1 MACTV
6 SQKDIR
12 EEIGKELI
20 SSFPSARRTSYEDR
34 LAILVPYDANN
45 TSKNSLY
52 GKAKQIQEKYNNDY
66 HASTYGNVLS
76 FTQLSSGIEFSIH
89 PTKKLAG
96 AMSEQNQVDEQATVQ
111 ELTGDYTFQG
121 ETYFSMED
129 MQAAVQASMDNFVFM
144 PSSLEYNPTNYND
157 YINHKKNLLQS
168 VNNRLNNTIANRKF
182 NKSTELRVNISELHK
197 LKETLEQEIHDLSN
211 AEDIY
216 SKTLSV
222 FNTDLEYIDKVLES
236 SIPTVENIQYAEDM
250 VNYFD
255 IISNYSTTN
264 HLNQFVKTGDS
275 STIEPDVLDVL
286 NNLRQKV
293 SDQKTKIDSAK
304 RQYLLQAIGESEN
317 LKGLYPDL
325 QLEEIREKLLSAK
338 SDIGIASMLFATVDK
353 EFGGQDSAIAQLIRL
368 ELENTRNRVKPQA
381 TKLIQEINN
390 IQGRVKSKLL
400 DKGYGV
406 SIGPINRLTSE
417 VSYELFYQ
425 KTDKGNK
432 TDKLV
437 NKFSGKWF
445 KDVSS
450 FMRIN
455 AEESSEAW
463 KSKDFEAVNKV
474 LVNKYNWLKDRVD
487 FIEIGKL
494 PEIINNPDFT
504 NFNQF
509 FNPGESLLYKQEV
522 INKIGQYN
530 YNKLIET
537 QKENLED
544 FILSLSNEKT
554 YLMDIHGVTNF
565 DALSDG
571 VKAHYGIFEKRNN
584 PFNFLESH
592 NSGQE
597 GRIDFVIG
605 QTGNQ
610 YQSHLAYNSYIPK
623 QQVQTF
629 NISGESRIDD
639 SGYFDANFSEIEGDA
654 DLLKFWEILADATQ
668 YMNST
673 LSDSKTTLS
682 HNSLLKM
689 SKGMADTLLDRR
701 LDVMNKTTSLLS
713 DTGQTIKDMMS
724 TNIREIKANDI
735 TEVNK
740 AGIETIQKEVQ
751 NRYRVFEMQFNRLS
765 KIDNNSK
772 VNPNTLNQ
780 EAKDLLERLTGLTIT
795 EIVNTYGSKIS
806 LPILGREVLTNQ
818 VMEEQTFNL
827 PVMMRAYLDVVSEYK
842 AQKEA
847 LPKINI
853 YKDLYDTVQLE
864 KAEVKSGIFSEIRG
878 VANRI
883 LLKQREYGLQDKRV
897 RGQLRTQTWINKN
910 VKGVEDRDYWGK
922 MGKNLNVG
930 EKAYKEEG
938 EKYIKFLEEKIE
950 NTLDEDSKIG
960 LMKQISDIQY
970 QIDNLGLTYTWASIY
985 NTLIN
990 RFGIFLGLGWNVPSQ
1005 FFNRFQGWYQ
1015 GMINDTGRY
1024 WTAGNF
1030 YAANAFINRKGIRY
1044 IPGMNSYRNEVK
1056 KAKLLTEKMGYIQD
1070 NTNEID
1076 RARRESG
1083 FTGWTR
1089 KLNPFYLTEYT
1100 EWHNQ
1105 VPQALSILMDSSIK
1119 STSVDTQGNPISV
1132 PIFDGHTQT
1141 FPAYNIVDGE
1151 LVLKTEFRTPENID
1165 TWENFNSSTYT
1176 DVKSKITDTIALLN
1190 GDYSKT
1196 GSTYIKNYTLG
1207 KSLMMFK
1214 TWMPNQY
1221 FLRFSKNQSSISLG
1235 LKDFDGAYAGALSNK
1250 KTNIGTTAAIGLG
1263 VGITSTM
1270 TLGLGLGGVTLLGL
1284 AAYSYNMSKNNKDV
1298 DGESLKALTQLSA
1311 MGRAILK
1318 KSIGL
1323 PVNTTSALFTGKVII
1338 KAHEF
1343 NELNITESDRQNLS
1357 FIVNEVVGLL
1367 WLTLG
1372 KVLIKSLMGD
1382 DDEKEPKTLDG
1393 KTPNP
1398 YYGQEKAD
1406 KTYYNILE
1414 NSITRA
1420 IEDASLFTNA
1430 QGLYTAMSKPA
1441 GIDSWFTRIEQLSD
1455 GLQKKII
1462 TDDDTLQTGENA
1474 GESKFWTSVGK
1485 MTLPGIF
1492 NEWGTG
1498 NFKTFGFNKY
1508 GEREWKPGEIM
1519 DAAFWSDYKKELKSL
1534 KSDRAKAK
1542 EELTKYWTKEFDID
1556 NIDDPRAKA
1565 LLEEEINRLVKSELE
1580 ATYSLKIRTLYD
1592 EEQNE
1597 IE

>member
-12 EEIGKELI
+12 EEIGKQLI
-20 SSFPSARRTSYEDR
+20 SSFPSAKRTSYQDR
-34 LAILVPYDANN
+34 LSILIPYDANN
-45 TSKNSLY
+45 SKNVLY
-52 GKAKQIQEKYNNDY
+52 GQAKKLQNKYNKDY
-66 HASTYGNVLS
+66 HASTYGNVIS
-76 FTQLSSGIEFSIH
+76 FTQLSSGVEFSIH
-89 PTKKLAG
+89 PTKKLADS
-96 AMSEQNQVDEQATVQ
+96 MTEQNEVDELATVQ
-111 ELTGDYTFQG
+111 KITGDYTFQG

-129 MQAAVQASMDNFVFM
+129 MNAAIQASMNDFVFM
-144 PSSLEYNPTNYND
+144 PSSVEYNPTNYND

-168 VNNRLNNTIANRKF
+168 VTNRLNNNVANRKF
-182 NKSTELRVNISELHK
+182 NKSTELRVDISDLNK
-197 LKETLEQEIHDLSN
+197 LKETLEQEIYDLIN

-216 SKTLSV
+216 SKTLSI
-222 FNTDLEYIDKVLES
+222 FNTDLEYIDKVLKS

-250 VNYFD
+250 INYFD

-264 HLNQFVKTGDS
+264 HLNQFVQTGDS
-275 STIEPDVLDVL
+275 STIEPDVLDIL
-286 NNLRQKV
+286 NSLRQKI
-293 SDQKTKIDSAK
+293 SDQKTKVNSAK

-317 LKGLYPDL
+317 LKGLYPDM
-325 QLEEIREKLLSAK
+325 QLEEIRDKLLSAK

-368 ELENTRNRVKPQA
+368 ELENTRNRMKPQA

-390 IQGRVKSKLL
+390 IQGRVKTKLL
-400 DKGYGV
+400 DKGHGI
-406 SIGPINRLTSE
+406 SFGPINKLTSE
-417 VSYELFYQ
+417 VSYDLFYQ
-425 KTDKGNK
+425 KTSNGNK
-432 TDKLV
+432 TDKLI

-450 FMRIN
+450 FMRTN

-463 KSKDFEAVNKV
+463 KTKDFEAVNKA
-474 LVNKYNWLKDRVD
+474 LVNRYNWLKDRTD
-487 FIEIGKL
+487 FIEIGRL
-494 PEIINNPDFT
+494 PEIINNPAFT

-509 FNPGESLLYKQEV
+509 FNPGESLNYKQEL
-522 INKIGQYN
+522 IGKIGQYN
-530 YNKLIET
+530 YNKLVET
-537 QKENLED
+537 QKESLED

-554 YLMDIHGVTNF
+554 YLMDIYGVTNF
-565 DALSDG
+565 DALDEG

-584 PFNFLESH
+584 PFEFLTSH

-597 GRIDFVIG
+597 GRIDFVMG

-610 YQSHLAYNSYIPK
+610 YQSHLKYNSYIPK
-623 QQVQTF
+623 QQVTTY
-629 NISGESRIDD
+629 NSVGESRIED
-639 SGYFDANFSEIEGDA
+639 SGYFDSNFSEIENDA
-654 DLLKFWEILADATQ
+654 DLLKFWEILAEATQ

-689 SKGMADTLLDRR
+689 SKGMTDTLLDKR
-701 LDVMNKTTSLLS
+701 LDILNKTTSLLS

-724 TNIREIKANDI
+724 TNIRDTKANDI
-735 TEVNK
+735 TDVNK
-740 AGIETIQKEVQ
+740 AGIQTIQDEVA
-751 NRYRVFEMQFNRLS
+751 NRYKMFEMQFKRV
-765 KIDNNSK
+765 SK
-772 VNPNTLNQ
+772 VDNVSSINPRTLNQ
-780 EAKDLLERLTGLTIT
+780 ESQDLLERLTGLNVS
-795 EIVNTYGSKIS
+795 EIISAYGNKVNIPFLAK
-806 LPILGREVLTNQ
+806 EVLTNQ
-818 VMEEQTFNL
+818 VMEDQTFNL

-864 KAEVKSGIFSEIRG
+864 KAEVKSGIYAEIRG

-897 RGQLRTQTWINKN
+897 RGQLRTQSWINKN
-910 VKGVEDRDYWGK
+910 VKGVEDKDYWGK
-922 MGKNLNVG
+922 MGKNLNSG
-930 EKAYKEEG
+930 EKAYKQEAEQ
-938 EKYIKFLEEKIE
+938 YITYLERKIE
-950 NTLDEDSKIG
+950 ETIDNDKAIALQHEIG
-960 LMKQISDIQY
+960 EIKY
-970 QIDNLGLTYTWASIY
+970 QIDNLGMTYTWASIY

-1030 YAANAFINRKGIRY
+1030 YAANAFVNRKGVRY

-1070 NTNEID
+1070 NTNELD

-1089 KLNPFYLTEYT
+1089 KFNPFYLTEYT

-1105 VPQALSILMDSSIK
+1105 VPQALSILMDSTIK
-1119 STSVDTQGNPISV
+1119 STSVDAQGNAIHV
-1132 PIFDGHTQT
+1132 PIFDGHNQT

-1151 LVLKTEFRTPENID
+1151 LVLKSEFRTPENIE
-1165 TWENFNSSTYT
+1165 TWENFNSNAYT

-1221 FLRFSKNQSSISLG
+1221 FLRFAKNQSSVSLG
-1235 LKDFDGAYAGALSNK
+1235 LQDFDGSYAGALSNK
-1250 KTNIGTTAAIGLG
+1250 KTNIGSTAALGLNI
-1263 VGITSTM
+1263 GITSTM
-1270 TLGLGLGGVTLLGL
+1270 TLGLGLGGITLLGL
-1284 AAYSYNMSKNNKDV
+1284 AAYSYKMNKSNKNV
-1298 DGESLKALTQLSA
+1298 DGESLQAMTQLSA
-1311 MGRAILK
+1311 VGKAILK

-1323 PVNTTSALFTGKVII
+1323 PVNIVSGRNLI
-1338 KAHEF
+1338 KAHDF
-1343 NELNITESDRQNLS
+1343 NELNISDSDRQNLQ
-1357 FIVNEVVGLL
+1357 FIINEVVGLL

-1393 KTPNP
+1393 ETPNP
-1398 YYGQEKAD
+1398 YYGQGEKD

-1414 NSITRA
+1414 NSVTRL
-1420 IEDASLFTNA
+1420 IEDASMFTNA
-1430 QGLYTAMSKPA
+1430 QGMYSAISKPA
-1441 GIDSWFTRIEQLSD
+1441 GIDSWFTRIAQFSD
-1455 GLQKKII
+1455 GLQKKLI

-1474 GESKFWTSVGK
+1474 GESKLWKSVGK
-1485 MTLPGIF
+1485 LTMPGIF
-1492 NEWGTG
+1492 NEWSGG
-1498 NFKTFGFNKY
+1498 DFKSFGFSKY
-1508 GEREWKPGEIM
+1508 GEREWKPGEVM
-1519 DAAFWSDYKKELKSL
+1519 DAAFWSDYKKDLKSL

-1542 EELTKYWTKEFDID
+1542 TELTEYWEKEYDID
-1556 NIDDPRAKA
+1556 NADPAVKV
-1565 LLEEEINRLVKSELE
+1565 LLEAEISKLVKAELE

>member
-6 SQKDIR
+6 TTKDIR

-20 SSFPSARRTSYEDR
+20 SSFPSAKRTSYTDR

-45 TSKNSLY
+45 SDKNVLY
-52 GKAKQIQEKYNNDY
+52 GKAKALQTKYNKDY
-66 HASTYGNVLS
+66 HAGTYGNIVS
-76 FTQLSSGIEFSIH
+76 FSQLSSGIEFSIH
-89 PTKKLAG
+89 PTKKLAS
-96 AMSEQNQVDEQATVQ
+96 AMSEQNEADEQATVQ
-111 ELTGDYTFQG
+111 DLTGDYTFQG
-121 ETYFSMED
+121 ETYFSQED
-129 MQAAVQASMDNFVFM
+129 MNAAIQASMSDFVFM
-144 PSSLEYNPTNYND
+144 PSSMDYNPTNYND

-168 VNNRLNNTIANRKF
+168 VNNRLNNAVANRKF
-182 NKSTELRVNISELHK
+182 NKSLELRADISDLHK
-197 LKETLEQEIHDLSN
+197 LKETLEQEIHDLEN

-222 FNTDLEYIDKVLES
+222 FNSDLEYIDKVLES
-236 SIPTVENIQYAEDM
+236 DVPTVENIQYAEDM
-250 VNYFD
+250 INYFD

-264 HLNQFVKTGDS
+264 HLNQFVQTGDS
-275 STIEPDVLDVL
+275 STIEPEILDVL
-286 NNLRQKV
+286 NKLRQKV
-293 SDQKTKIDSAK
+293 SDQKTKVDAAK

-317 LKGLYPDL
+317 LKGLYPDM
-325 QLEEIREKLLSAK
+325 QLEEIREKLLTAK

-390 IQGRVKSKLL
+390 IQGRVKTKLL
-400 DKGYGV
+400 NKGYGISV
-406 SIGPINRLTSE
+406 GPINRLTSE
-417 VSYELFYQ
+417 VSYDLFYQ

-445 KDVSS
+445 KDISS
-450 FMRIN
+450 FMRTN

-463 KSKDFEAVNKV
+463 RAKDFEAVNKA
-474 LVNKYNWLKDRVD
+474 LVNRYNWLKDRAD
-487 FIEIGKL
+487 FIEVGKL
-494 PEIINNPDFT
+494 PEIINNPDFAH
-504 NFNQF
+504 FNQF
-509 FNPGESLLYKQEV
+509 FNPGESLIYKQEL
-522 INKIGQYN
+522 IGKIGQYN
-530 YNKLIET
+530 YNKLVDA
-537 QKENLED
+537 QKESLED
-544 FILSLSNEKT
+544 FILSLSNEKS
-554 YLMDIHGVTNF
+554 YLMDVYGVTNF
-565 DALSDG
+565 DALEDG

-584 PFNFLESH
+584 PFEFINSH
-592 NSGQE
+592 KAGQE
-597 GRIDFVIG
+597 GRIDFTIG

-610 YQSHLAYNSYIPK
+610 YQSHLKYNSYIPK
-623 QQVQTF
+623 QQVTTY
-629 NISGESRIDD
+629 NMNGDSRVDD
-639 SGYFDANFSEIEGDA
+639 SGYFDENFSEIENDT

-689 SKGMADTLLDRR
+689 SKGMTDTLLDKR
-701 LDVMNKTTSLLS
+701 LGVMNKSTALLA
-713 DTGQTIKDMMS
+713 DTGQTIKDMLS
-724 TNIREIKANDI
+724 TNVSDVKANDI

-740 AGIETIQKEVQ
+740 AGIETIQNEVSK
-751 NRYRVFEMQFNRLS
+751 RYDIFEMQFKRIAKFDTLTS
-765 KIDNNSK
+765 R
-772 VNPNTLNQ
+772 VNPLTLNQ
-780 EAKDLLERLTGLTIT
+780 EAQDLLERLTGLNIS
-795 EIVNTYGSKIS
+795 EIIKSYGNKVSIPQLAK
-806 LPILGREVLTNQ
+806 EVLTNQ

-827 PVMMRAYLDVVSEYK
+827 PIMMRAYLDVVSEYK

-864 KAEVKSGIFSEIRG
+864 KKEVKSGVYSEIRG

-897 RGQLRTQTWINKN
+897 RGQLRTQAWINKN
-910 VKGVEDRDYWGK
+910 VKGVEDKDYWGK
-922 MGKNLNVG
+922 MGKNLNEG
-930 EKAYKEEG
+930 EKAYKKEAEQ
-938 EKYIKFLEEKIE
+938 YIKYLEGKLAQTTDNDGALSLQQEVANVKSQ
-950 NTLDEDSKIG
+950 L
-960 LMKQISDIQY
+960 
-970 QIDNLGLTYTWASIY
+970 DNLGRTYTWASIY

-1030 YAANAFINRKGIRY
+1030 YAANAFVNRKGVRY
-1044 IPGMNSYRNEVK
+1044 IPGMSSYRNEVK

-1070 NTNEID
+1070 NTNELD

-1083 FTGWTR
+1083 LTGWTR

-1119 STSVDTQGNPISV
+1119 STSVDSEGNAIYV
-1132 PIFDGHTQT
+1132 PVFDGHSQT

-1151 LVLKTEFRTPENID
+1151 LVLKPEFRTPENID
-1165 TWENFNSSTYT
+1165 TWENFNSNEYT

-1221 FLRFSKNQSSISLG
+1221 FLRFAKNQSSVSLG
-1235 LKDFDGAYAGALSNK
+1235 LKDFDGSYAGALSNK
-1250 KTNIGTTAAIGLG
+1250 KTNIASTAALGLG
-1263 VGITSTM
+1263 IGITSTM

-1284 AAYSYNMSKNNKDV
+1284 AAYSYNMSKSNKNV
-1298 DGESLKALTQLSA
+1298 DGEGLKALTQLSA
-1311 MGRAILK
+1311 VGKAILK

-1323 PVNTTSALFTGKVII
+1323 PVNVVSGKNLIQ
-1338 KAHEF
+1338 AHKF
-1343 NELNITESDRQNLS
+1343 NELDITDSDRQNLQ

-1372 KVLIKSLMGD
+1372 KVLIKSLMGNGD
-1382 DDEKEPKTLDG
+1382 DDEPKTLDG
-1393 KTPNP
+1393 ETPNP
-1398 YYGQEKAD
+1398 YYGQRDED
-1406 KTYYNILE
+1406 KTFYNILE
-1414 NSITRA
+1414 NSVTRL
-1420 IEDASLFTNA
+1420 IEDTSMFTNA

-1455 GLQKKII
+1455 GLQKKLI

-1485 MTLPGIF
+1485 MTMPGIF
-1492 NEWGTG
+1492 NEWTSG

-1508 GEREWKPGEIM
+1508 GEREWKPGEVM
-1519 DAAFWSDYKKELKSL
+1519 DAAFWSDYKKDMKSL

-1542 EELTKYWTKEFDID
+1542 EELTKYWNKEYDID
-1556 NIDDPRAKA
+1556 NQDPAVKV
-1565 LLEEEINRLVKSELE
+1565 LLEEEIKRKVKAELE
-1580 ATYSLKIRTLYD
+1580 ATYSLKIRILYD

>member
-12 EEIGKELI
+12 EEIGKQLI
-20 SSFPSARRTSYEDR
+20 SSYPTAKRTSYQDR
-34 LAILVPYDANN
+34 LAILIPYDANN
-45 TSKNSLY
+45 PNKNVLY
-52 GKAKQIQEKYNNDY
+52 GKAKALQTKYNKEYN
-66 HASTYGNVLS
+66 AKTYGNVIS
-76 FTQLSSGIEFSIH
+76 FTQLSSGVEISIH
-89 PTKKLAG
+89 PTKKLANS
-96 AMSEQNQVDEQATVQ
+96 MTEQNKVDETPTVQ
-111 ELTGDYTFQG
+111 SITRDYVFQG
-121 ETYFSMED
+121 EVYSSMED
-129 MQAAVQASMDNFVFM
+129 MQAAIQAAENDFVFM
-144 PSSLEYNPTNYND
+144 PSSIDYNATNYND

-168 VNNRLNNTIANRKF
+168 VNNRLNNSVANRKF
-182 NKSTELRVNISELHK
+182 NKNTDLRVTISELNK
-197 LKETLEQEIHDLSN
+197 LKETLEQEIFDLTN

-222 FNTDLEYIDKVLES
+222 FNTDLDYIDKLLES
-236 SIPTVENIQYAEDM
+236 DVPTVENIQYAETM
-250 VNYFD
+250 INYFD

-264 HLNQFVKTGDS
+264 HLNQFVQTGDS
-275 STIEPDVLDVL
+275 SNIEPEILDVL
-286 NNLRQKV
+286 NNLRQKI
-293 SDQKTKIDSAK
+293 SDQKTKVDSAK

-381 TKLIQEINN
+381 AKFIQEIND
-390 IQGRVKSKLL
+390 IQGRVKTKLL
-400 DKGYGV
+400 NKGYGV
-406 SIGPINRLTSE
+406 SFGPINKLTSE
-417 VSYELFYQ
+417 VSYDLFYQ
-425 KTDKGNK
+425 KTDRGNK
-432 TDKLV
+432 TDKLI

-450 FMRIN
+450 FMRTN
-455 AEESSEAW
+455 SEEMSEAW
-463 KSKDFEAVNKV
+463 KIKDFEAVNKT
-474 LVNKYNWLKDRVD
+474 LINKYNWLKDKTD

-494 PEIINNPDFT
+494 PEIINNPDFAY
-504 NFNQF
+504 FNRF
-509 FNPGESLLYKQEV
+509 FNPAESLIYKQEL
-522 INKIGQYN
+522 INKIGQHN
-530 YNKLIET
+530 YNKLVDN
-537 QKENLED
+537 QKESLED
-544 FILSLSNEKT
+544 FMLTISNEKT
-554 YLMDIHGVTNF
+554 YLMDIHGVTSF
-565 DALSDG
+565 DALSDA
-571 VKAHYGIFEKRNN
+571 VKAHYSIFEKRNN
-584 PFNFLESH
+584 PFEFLVSH

-597 GRIDFVIG
+597 GRVDFVIG

-610 YQSHLAYNSYIPK
+610 YQSHLKYNSFIPK
-623 QQVQTF
+623 QEVTTY
-629 NISGESRIDD
+629 NMNGDSRTED
-639 SGYFDANFSEIEGDA
+639 SGYFDANFSEIENDV
-654 DLLKFWEILADATQ
+654 DLLKFWEILAEATQ

-689 SKGMADTLLDRR
+689 SKGMTDTLLDKK
-701 LDVMNKTTSLLS
+701 LGVMNKTTSLLA

-724 TNIREIKANDI
+724 TNIRDTKANDI

-740 AGIETIQKEVQ
+740 AGIETIQQEVSK
-751 NRYRVFEMQFNRLS
+751 RYDVFEMEFKRVS
-765 KIDNNSK
+765 KIDNLSK
-772 VNPNTLNQ
+772 INPLVLNQ
-780 EAKDLLERLTGLTIT
+780 EAQDLLERLTGLNIVDIT
-795 EIVNTYGSKIS
+795 KAYGSKINI
-806 LPILGREVLTNQ
+806 PFVAKEVLTNQ

-864 KAEVKSGIFSEIRG
+864 KKEVKSGVYAEIKG
-878 VANRI
+878 VANRV

-897 RGQLRTQTWINKN
+897 RGQLRTQSWINKN
-910 VKGVEDRDYWGK
+910 VKGVEDKDHWGK

-930 EKAYKEEG
+930 EKAYKEEA
-938 EKYIKFLEEKIE
+938 EKYIAYLEQKIE
-950 NTLDEDSKIG
+950 ETTDNDKAVAL
-960 LMKQISDIQY
+960 QY
-970 QIDNLGLTYTWASIY
+970 EIDGVKHQIDNLGTTYTWASIY

-1044 IPGMNSYRNEVK
+1044 IPGMNKYRNEVK

-1070 NTNEID
+1070 NTNELD

-1105 VPQALSILMDSSIK
+1105 VPQALAILMDSSIM
-1119 STSVDTQGNPISV
+1119 STSVNAQGNQISV
-1132 PIFDGHTQT
+1132 PIFDGHTQS

-1151 LVLKTEFRTPENID
+1151 LVLKPEFRTPENIE
-1165 TWENFNSSTYT
+1165 TWENFNSNTYA

-1196 GSTYIKNYTLG
+1196 GSTYIKNFTLG

-1221 FLRFSKNQSSISLG
+1221 FLRFAKNQNSISLG
-1235 LKDFDGAYAGALSNK
+1235 LKDFDGSYAGALSNK
-1250 KTNIGTTAAIGLG
+1250 KTNIASTTALGLG
-1263 VGITSTM
+1263 IGITSTM
-1270 TLGLGLGGVTLLGL
+1270 TLGLGLGGITLLGL
-1284 AAYSYNMSKNNKDV
+1284 AAYSYKMNKSNKNV
-1298 DGESLKALTQLSA
+1298 DGESLQALTQLSA
-1311 MGRAILK
+1311 IGKAILK

-1323 PVNTTSALFTGKVII
+1323 PINIVSGKNLIQ
-1338 KAHEF
+1338 AHQF
-1343 NELNITESDRQNLS
+1343 NELNITDADRQNLS

-1393 KTPNP
+1393 QTPNP
-1398 YYGQEKAD
+1398 YWAQKEID
-1406 KTYYNILE
+1406 DFYYNVLE
-1414 NSITRA
+1414 NSITRL

-1430 QGLYTAMSKPA
+1430 QGLYSAIAKPA
-1441 GIDSWFTRIEQLSD
+1441 GIDSWFTRITQVSS
-1455 GLQKKII
+1455 GLQKKLV
-1462 TDDDTLQTGENA
+1462 TDDDTLETGENA

-1485 MTLPGIF
+1485 MTMPSLF
-1492 NEWGTG
+1492 NEWAGG
-1498 NFKTFGFNKY
+1498 DFKSFGFNKY
-1508 GEREWKPGEIM
+1508 GEREWKPGELM
-1519 DAAFWSDYKKELKSL
+1519 DAAFWSDYKKDLKSL
-1534 KSDRAKAK
+1534 KSDRAEAK
-1542 EELTKYWTKEFDID
+1542 EELTKYWNKEYDID
-1556 NIDDPRAKA
+1556 NQDPAVKV
-1565 LLEEEINRLVKSELE
+1565 LLEEEIKRKVKAELD
-1580 ATYSLKIRTLYD
+1580 ATYSLKIRSLYD
-1592 EEQNE
+1592 EEQKE
-1597 IE
+1597 IK